1 MDWLF
6 DFVDIVLHLDRYLDL
21 IVKDYGTWT
30 YGILILVVFV
40 KPALW

>member
-30 YGILILVVFV
+30 YGILILVVFCETGLV
-40 KPALW
+40 